1 MNRIRN
7 FFFFQAAGCAIVV
20 LMEVGLR
27 VRGKWRRSALRAR
40 LFGSKP

>member
-7 FFFFQAAGCAIVV
+7 FLFQVAGCAIVV

-27 VRGKWRRSALRAR
+27 VRGKWRRSELLSR
-40 LFGSKP
+40 LFGGKP